1 MVSFYRLIVAH
12 RISAERVLNLEDIG
26 TSYNAF
32 HKQSVGIVCQNQR
45 YQRT

>member
-1 MVSFYRLIVAH
+1 MVSFYTLIVAH
-12 RISAERVLNLEDIG
+12 RISVERVLNVEDIG

-32 HKQSVGIVCQNQR
+32 HKQSARIVCQNQR